1 MINTFNNLT
10 QQNSIDLNETILN
23 QFLYNIVPKSNT
35 IQNKR
40 ISTFFQDNV
49 KKNSY
54 NANDFNQLNI
64 KWDGRAE
71 NITSSIGHKLVIKNN
86 YPLVANPFNNNI
98 IDPIIDREIN
108 NIVSTQNSYLLFK
121 YFPILNNN
129 IYLCTA
135 ENVINY
141 AETNQ
146 LNPQYFLKLY
156 FPNLFRTVK
165 TKDILISSRL
175 QRYNKQ
181 KGNVNKYFKKI
192 NDKIDLFYDILNS
205 GQTLEYYK
213 VGIKYCNINI
223 HSINNVKLPLEVL
236 FKIIHSNENI
246 PLIKYN
252 PGINYENIYRLY
264 TADFKSVSGIK
275 VPHLYVVYNM
285 KKSKIVNISKVL
297 AKKTSI
303 GFYIN
308 SKYKKQPI
316 EIYCEIYENG
326 TINVK
331 FETNELLLKS
341 DIENIIKKFVNN
353 TVVKKVRDYLK
364 QSGYTYTDFDNL
376 LEENI
381 EIVNLTYNLFLKIKR
396 K

>member
-1 MINTFNNLT
+1 MSQIYKINVINNNEISKIFVFSGNRELTSSDHGEIFKMNELRYIQQNNIPIQYVNSIIYDDDTIRRVKEKIFKFCDNINNPTIEEMYLFSLTKKKYNLINTFNNLT

-236 FKIIHSNENI
+236 F
-246 PLIKYN
+246 
-252 PGINYENIYRLY
+252 
-264 TADFKSVSGIK
+264 T
-275 VPHLYVVYNM
+275 
-285 KKSKIVNISKVL
+285 
-297 AKKTSI
+297 
-303 GFYIN
+303 
-308 SKYKKQPI
+308 
-316 EIYCEIYENG
+316 
-326 TINVK
+326 
-331 FETNELLLKS
+331 
-341 DIENIIKKFVNN
+341 
-353 TVVKKVRDYLK
+353 
-364 QSGYTYTDFDNL
+364 
-376 LEENI
+376 
-381 EIVNLTYNLFLKIKR
+381 
-396 K
+396 